1 MGQGGKLDKKYVL
14 LDRTKIVGDLEKSCQ
29 INIIM
34 LNINNVVYLSRL
46 NANQVLN
53 KFSYMSNTKVQ

>member
-1 MGQGGKLDKKYVL
+1 MGQGRKLDKKYVL
-14 LDRTKIVGDLEKSCQ
+14 LDRTKIVGDLKKSCQ

-53 KFSYMSNTKVQ
+53 KFPYMSNTKVQ